1 MNKDRRKKLVEVVEM
16 LRDAQE
22 LMNEVKEEEEEAHEN
37 LPYSLQGTRNSE
49 KMEENISIELNN
61 KTYTLPARSFNTI
74 VVNE

>member
-49 KMEENISIELNN
+49 KMEENISILREYYDALDEMIE
-61 KTYTLPARSFNTI
+61 TL
-74 VVNE
+74 EKM